1 MKISI
6 ICPLYKGEK
15 YVDKII
21 EMINRNFDYCKTYIK
36 NISVELIFI
45 NDYPNEHIQIN
56 KNTDINIFL
65 YQNLFWFLIH
75 LIYWPNRNYQLY
87 NKE

>member
-45 NDYPNEHIQIN
+45 NDYQKEHIQIN
-56 KNTDINIFL
+56 KNSIFFYIRMKL
-65 YQNLFWFLIH
+65 TEEYIIQEFTGLMLASVS
-75 LIYWPNRNYQLY
+75 IYFS
-87 NKE
+87 

>member
-21 EMINRNFDYCKTYIK
+21 EMIIE
-36 NISVELIFI
+36 ILII
-45 NDYPNEHIQIN
+45 AKHIL
-56 KNTDINIFL
+56 KIFL
-65 YQNLFWFLIH
+65 LN
-75 LIYWPNRNYQLY
+75 
-87 NKE
+87 

>member
-36 NISVELIFI
+36 KYFC
-45 NDYPNEHIQIN
+45 
-56 KNTDINIFL
+56 
-65 YQNLFWFLIH
+65 
-75 LIYWPNRNYQLY
+75 
-87 NKE
+87 

>member
-6 ICPLYKGEK
+6 ICPLYKGDK

-21 EMINRNFDYCKTYIK
+21 KMINKNFDYCKTYIK

-45 NDYPNEHIQIN
+45 NDYPNECIQIS
-56 KNTDINIFL
+56 KNTDIYIFL
-65 YQNLFWFLIH
+65 YQNEINRGIH
-75 LIYWPNRNYQLY
+75 Y
-87 NKE
+87 